1 MRELKYHEKKLL
13 KKVDFHDWK
22 NEKNLREVSVMRRYY
37 VQNRNDLKIYNRV
50 AGQIKKTINRLKLL
64 DKADTFRIRQTKVLL
79 NKLFDMGFISTKTN
93 LLDVEKKV
101 GISAICRRRLAVVL
115 FRNKYCES
123 VKEAI
128 TFIEQSQVRVGT
140 DIIINPG
147 YIVTRSMEDHI
158 TWADGSK
165 IKKKVKE
172 YSGILDDYDDNC

>member
-1 MRELKYHEKKLL
+1 
-13 KKVDFHDWK
+13 
-22 NEKNLREVSVMRRYY
+22 
-37 VQNRNDLKIYNRV
+37 
-50 AGQIKKTINRLKLL
+50 
-64 DKADTFRIRQTKVLL
+64 
-79 NKLFDMGFISTKTN
+79 MGFISTKTN